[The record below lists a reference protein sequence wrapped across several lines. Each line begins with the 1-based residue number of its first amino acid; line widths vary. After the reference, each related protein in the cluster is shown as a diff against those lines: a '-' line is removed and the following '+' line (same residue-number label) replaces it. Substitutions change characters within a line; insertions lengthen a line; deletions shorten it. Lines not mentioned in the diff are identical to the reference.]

1 MELIQLYMLF
11 WIVVFV
17 VSLYVLIK
25 SADYFTDAAEKI
37 CFLIGLSRFVVG
49 VTIVSIG
56 TSLPELVTAVFAML
70 DSATEIIPAN
80 VVGSNI
86 DNVLMVFGLAVVIGG
101 KMNFNFKVSMV
112 DLGFFL
118 GSSLLW
124 VVTVWDGIFTLLDAV
139 LCLIVMVTYL
149 IYIAIQSKKD
159 SNTDENNIPTRFDW
173 KIIGMLLAS
182 TIGLYLGGK
191 FTVESIIELA
201 KALGIET
208 EIIAITAVALGTSL
222 PELAAAI
229 FAIKKN
235 MPEMVIGNVLG
246 STVFNAL
253 AVMGIPALMGDLV
266 VSPIILTFG
275 LPVMLI
281 SVLLFTF
288 IVVRGKK
295 VPRWQGAMMFAG
307 YVAFMLRVVVLE
319 VL

>member
-1 MELIQLYMLF
+1 MLF

-37 CFLIGLSRFVVG
+37 GFSIGLSRFVVG

-149 IYIAIQSKKD
+149 IYIVIQSKKD

-266 VSPIILTFG
+266 VSPIVLTFG

-307 YVAFMLRVVVLE
+307 YVAFMLGVVVLE

>member
-1 MELIQLYMLF
+1 MLF

-37 CFLIGLSRFVVG
+37 CFLIGLSHFVVG

-56 TSLPELVTAVFAML
+56 TSLPELVTAVFAIL

-182 TIGLYLGGK
+182 TIGLYLGGE

-266 VSPIILTFG
+266 VSPIVLTFG

-307 YVAFMLRVVVLE
+307 YVAFMLGVVVLE

>member
-1 MELIQLYMLF
+1 MLF

-25 SADYFTDAAEKI
+25 SADYFTDTAEKI
-37 CFLIGLSRFVVG
+37 CFSIGLSRFVVG

-56 TSLPELVTAVFAML
+56 TSLPELVTSVFAML

-149 IYIAIQSKKD
+149 IYIVIQSKKD

-266 VSPIILTFG
+266 VSPIVLTFG

-288 IVVRGKK
+288 IVVRGNK

>member
-1 MELIQLYMLF
+1 MLF

-37 CFLIGLSRFVVG
+37 GFSIGLSRFVVG

-266 VSPIILTFG
+266 VSPIVLTFG

-307 YVAFMLRVVVLE
+307 YVAFMLGVVVLE

>member
-1 MELIQLYMLF
+1 MLF

-37 CFLIGLSRFVVG
+37 GFSIGLSRFVVG

-173 KIIGMLLAS
+173 KIIGMFLAS

-266 VSPIILTFG
+266 VSPIVLTFG

-307 YVAFMLRVVVLE
+307 YVAFMLGVVVLE